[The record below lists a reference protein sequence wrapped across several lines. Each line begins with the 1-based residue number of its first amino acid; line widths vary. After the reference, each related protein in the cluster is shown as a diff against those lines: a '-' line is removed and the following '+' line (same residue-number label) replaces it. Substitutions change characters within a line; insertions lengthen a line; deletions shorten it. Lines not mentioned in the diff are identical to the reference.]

1 MQSTERILSQTD
13 LRLAGQT
20 TIPDRMVSLSD
31 PDARLIRKGKLGR
44 PVEFGYKVMIIDNR
58 EGLIEGY
65 EVYKGNPVDHELLV
79 PRSPSIRRDRL
90 SPRRGHRRPGFRD
103 HQSRRRPP
111 PARGA
116 HLRHPPTGPDTPRT
130 QTNRSTEKLQETGEM
145 ADRIRRTDQPLET
158 RLRRT
163 TDQAERNRRSN
174 HLGRI
179 RSPYP
184 QPQQDQHPGGGHRIR
199 KPKRRDP
206 STSEQTT
213 QAALSGASN

>member
-1 MQSTERILSQTD
+1 MEELLQSTERIHSQTD

-20 TIPDRMVSLSD
+20 TIPDRMVSLFD
-31 PDARLIRKGKLGR
+31 PDARPIRKGKLGR

-90 SPRRGHRRPGFRD
+90 SPRRGRRRPGFRD
-103 HQSRRRPP
+103 HQSRRRPQ

-130 QTNRSTEKLQETGEM
+130 QTKEAHRNFKRLVKWRTGSEG
-145 ADRIRRTDQPLET
+145 RISHWKRGYGGRRTRLKGIAGATTWVGFGVLTHNLNKISTLE
-158 RLRRT
+158 
-163 TDQAERNRRSN
+163 
-174 HLGRI
+174 
-179 RSPYP
+179 
-184 QPQQDQHPGGGHRIR
+184 
-199 KPKRRDP
+199 
-206 STSEQTT
+206 
-213 QAALSGASN
+213 AATG